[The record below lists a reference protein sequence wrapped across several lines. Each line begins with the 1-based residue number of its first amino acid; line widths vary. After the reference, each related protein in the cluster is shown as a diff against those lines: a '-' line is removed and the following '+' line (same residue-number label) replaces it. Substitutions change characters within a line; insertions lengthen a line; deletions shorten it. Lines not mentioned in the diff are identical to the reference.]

1 VAEDDELELRLKAL
15 REELMRHVDA
25 VKNDVENVHTDI
37 EHRIEHRFD
46 NIDSQIKSFRFWVV
60 LLITTLITV
69 FGTLAAILAN
79 AANLI

>member
-1 VAEDDELELRLKAL
+1 MAEDDELELRLKAL

-25 VKNDVENVHTDI
+25 AKNDVEGIRTDI
-37 EHRIEHRFD
+37 EHRFD
-46 NIDSQIKSFRFWVV
+46 KLDSQIKSFRFWVV

-69 FGTLAAILAN
+69 FGVVAAILAN

>member
-25 VKNDVENVHTDI
+25 AKNDAEGVRTDI
-37 EHRIEHRFD
+37 EHRFD
-46 NIDSQIKSFRFWVV
+46 KIDSQIKSFRFWVV

-69 FGTLAAILAN
+69 FGILAAILAN

>member
-37 EHRIEHRFD
+37 EHRFD

-60 LLITTLITV
+60 LLITILITV
-69 FGTLAAILAN
+69 FGVLAAILAN

>member
-25 VKNDVENVHTDI
+25 VKNDVENVHTD
-37 EHRIEHRFD
+37 IEHRFD